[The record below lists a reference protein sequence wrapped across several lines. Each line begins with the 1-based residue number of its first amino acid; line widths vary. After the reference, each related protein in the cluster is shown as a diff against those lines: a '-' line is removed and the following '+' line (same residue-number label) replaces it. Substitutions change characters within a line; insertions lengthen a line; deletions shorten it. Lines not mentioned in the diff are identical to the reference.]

1 MYGCCREDVAPWSAA
16 RGARVLASPPAAS
29 ASLLDE
35 LSDISG
41 YQLGHETIDVCGV
54 VVYDEPRLTG
64 LKPRHDEH
72 RRSRPRPM
80 ATRNSEPLLLTVSE
94 AADRLGIGRSSAYDL
109 VRTRQLPV
117 MKVGGRIRVPSNA
130 LLRWIEEQ
138 TEYPDA
144 GEDEAA

>member
-1 MYGCCREDVAPWSAA
+1 
-16 RGARVLASPPAAS
+16 
-29 ASLLDE
+29 
-35 LSDISG
+35 
-41 YQLGHETIDVCGV
+41 
-54 VVYDEPRLTG
+54 
-64 LKPRHDEH
+64 
-72 RRSRPRPM
+72 M